1 MRIRQQHADEWPAVR
16 ELVRVA
22 FEDSDPNFAVLVDR
36 IHESP
41 EWVAHLSL
49 VAEVRNELVGN
60 ILISKAPLHT
70 ERGPLEALV
79 LAEVGVLPDAR
90 GQGFG
95 SALLRTAVRR
105 AEEGVESV
113 LVARGDAAYYQ
124 RFGFRAG
131 ADLGITAP
139 SDRIPPDQFMVLPL
153 PQYDE
158 HDRGRLELPA
168 YFWES
173 GISGL

>member
-22 FEDSDPNFAVLVDR
+22 FEDTDPHFDVLVDR

-49 VAEVRNELVGN
+49 VAEVRSELVGN

-70 ERGPLEALV
+70 EHGPREALV
-79 LAEVGVLPDAR
+79 LAEVGVLPEAR
-90 GQGFG
+90 RQGFG
-95 SALLRTAVRR
+95 SALVRTGVRR
-105 AEEGVESV
+105 AQEGVESV

-131 ADLGITAP
+131 ADLGIAPP
-139 SDRIPPDQFMVLPL
+139 SDRIAPEEFLVLTL
-153 PQYDE
+153 PQYDP

-168 YFWES
+168 YFWGS
-173 GISGL
+173 GIKGL